1 MGFFFF
7 LAELCS
13 LQDLSFPTSPQIW
26 AMEVKAPGPITG
38 LPGNSLTYCTLS
50 GRIISVI
57 IYSQLKLSTVDILID
72 L

>member
-1 MGFFFF
+1 MGF

-26 AMEVKAPGPITG
+26 AMEVKAPGPM
-38 LPGNSLTYCTLS
+38 LDFRNSLTYCTPS